1 MGLLIDEYKSQKN
14 RELLTMA
21 SFKMLKD
28 KFKIEITE
36 ENGNLYQTIIKS
48 AISTVSNDAILINT
62 KISLQEL
69 NNITLVKVKEQ
80 IDLIGLRN
88 KHEEKHEHE
97 QARAQELNQK
107 SIDDSDNKKVSDEE
121 LVAKVR
127 ELEEKRKISNLLL
140 QTEGYKIIEDSIY
153 SDSQQNQFQN
163 NVNSMNAYF
172 NPTIIS
178 DVIQQI
184 NDVKRTSISSKVVI
198 INSQSRDWVN
208 KQPNRNGLKFSINI
222 DFTQY
227 TFEAYKII
235 FPKFVKDTTPYI
247 TMYMNDGFKVQK
259 IYYIYS
265 KSNGSIWDEWI
276 VCNSSHIELVY
287 LENKTWNITFYNHM
301 NKELDLGN
309 DNINITEVLKLD
321 KNKFQVKISDPSD
334 PSDLLDLDTMNTWLL
349 YTNNNNMINVNLYS
363 LNGEIIL
370 KVTEADKELDIEHF
384 INSKLLNLKAQY
396 SLIFM
401 QCKK

>member
-1 MGLLIDEYKSQKN
+1 
-14 RELLTMA
+14 MA

-28 KFKIEITE
+28 KYKIEITE
-36 ENGNLYQTIIKS
+36 ENRNLYQTIIKS

-80 IDLIGLRN
+80 IDLIGIRN
-88 KHEEKHEHE
+88 KPEENHDHDNEHVQSE
-97 QARAQELNQK
+97 PQELSQK
-107 SIDDSDNKKVSDEE
+107 SNDGDNKKVSDEE
-121 LVAKVR
+121 LIVKVR
-127 ELEEKRKISNLLL
+127 ELEEKRKISNMLL

-153 SDSQQNQFQN
+153 SDNQQNQFQN
-163 NVNSMNAYF
+163 NVNSMNTYF

-227 TFEAYKII
+227 TFAAYKII

-247 TMYMNDGFKVQK
+247 TMYMNDGLKVQK
-259 IYYIYS
+259 IYYMYS

-276 VCNSSHIELVY
+276 VCNSSHVELIY

-309 DNINITEVLKLD
+309 DNIDITEVLKLD
-321 KNKFQVKISDPSD
+321 KNKFQVKISDS
-334 PSDLLDLDTMNTWLL
+334 SDLLVPDTMNTCLL
-349 YTNNNNMINVNLYS
+349 YTNNSDMINVNLYS